1 MAVKA
6 KKKTLKIPLLP
17 EEYDE
22 PHEIKNKIAE
32 EAKEFQETL
41 VDELAEL
48 ITSALGLMAALSW
61 RGVIKEFVD
70 QYIKRFFG
78 NISGLI
84 SELIFALLI
93 TFLAVFITWRIAKLK
108 EKLIKPSSPK

>member
-1 MAVKA
+1 MATKA
-6 KKKTLKIPLLP
+6 KKTFKIPLLP

-22 PHEIKNKIAE
+22 IHEIKNKIAE
-32 EAKEFQETL
+32 EEKEFQKTL
-41 VDELAEL
+41 INELSKL

-70 QYIKRFFG
+70 QYIKRLFG
-78 NISGLI
+78 KTSGFV

-108 EKLIKPSSPK
+108 EKLVKPSSPK

>member
-1 MAVKA
+1 MATKA

-22 PHEIKNKIAE
+22 IQEIKSKITE
-32 EAKEFQETL
+32 EVKEFQETL
-41 VDELAEL
+41 LDELAEL

>member
-1 MAVKA
+1 MVTKA

-22 PHEIKNKIAE
+22 IHEIKNKIAE
-32 EAKEFQETL
+32 EVKEFQKTL
-41 VDELAEL
+41 IDELAKL

-61 RGVIKEFVD
+61 RGVIKEFVN
-70 QYIKRFFG
+70 QYVKRLFG

-108 EKLIKPSSPK
+108 GKLIKSSSPK